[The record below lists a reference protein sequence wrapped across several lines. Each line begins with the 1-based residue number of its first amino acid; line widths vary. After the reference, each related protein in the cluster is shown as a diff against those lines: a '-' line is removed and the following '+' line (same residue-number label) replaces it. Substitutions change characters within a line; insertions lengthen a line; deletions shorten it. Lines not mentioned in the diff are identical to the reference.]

1 MNTVI
6 SRPNHNKLY
15 SVIEFASAVR
25 LCKYIGIDIYID
37 IYAYI
42 YMYICI
48 YIYIT
53 NIKVSTTSRQ
63 RFKKLLCLKL

>member
-42 YMYICI
+42 YIYVYMYI
-48 YIYIT
+48 YIYNKHQSFDYFKT
-53 NIKVSTTSRQ
+53 TLQEVTVS
-63 RFKKLLCLKL
+63 